1 LEAKTSPRDSPK
13 QDPKHHQKRTRI
25 INEKLIK
32 LVVSYVFSDEQT
44 SQTGVQTEL
53 QHIEKHYK
61 TFDF

>member
-13 QDPKHHQKRTRI
+13 QDQKHNQKRTRI

-44 SQTGVQTEL
+44 SQTERQTKL
-53 QHIEKHYK
+53 QRIEKHYK
-61 TFDF
+61 TCDF